1 MEAGAGD
8 EVPAV
13 PWEMDSRMV
22 TESRSGFKPHTV
34 EYVKA
39 QQVNV
44 PNTYE
49 LQQVVA
55 AAEKDSSTLTTRF
68 TPASTQIPIEHV
80 FSNALHL
87 LSSAAKAGSRRIFYI
102 TNQDDPQPGK
112 EKQLAQKACI
122 DRMKDMYRRG
132 VDLEPFFMSSQ
143 QHTFRVNMFYA
154 EIVGAY
160 DDGLVDDALR
170 PWRLRQMQDQ
180 NGSKRRAWDSTLKFQ
195 ELDEQMGG
203 REMPKRV
210 IFDLMMDLGPLSKQ
224 NNDKHA
230 KAQGASH
237 WRIHVKGYVLISEA
251 TKDMPVRV
259 SSYGQENPDDLH
271 EVMAYQHFYDAQTG
285 ERVQPADIV
294 NAYPISE
301 GPTDQAQ
308 VVLSDDEVKKL
319 RTFGCIPGV
328 KLLGFKDRSTLHFL
342 ENIKHAYFLYPS
354 DLDQPGSKRVFAA
367 LLQSMLSKNKYAL
380 GLYMPRENVIP
391 AFVAILPQAEEIDEE
406 GSQLVPPGMN
416 MIVLPYADDIRDAP
430 QVKTESANAEEV
442 GAAGRIIDSFL
453 RKAPLNPD
461 AFTNPA
467 LHHHYGVL
475 MALAFGS
482 PVPSYQ
488 DTILPDYT
496 LIDERAGTQI
506 RTWNEAIEAD
516 ERTALLP
523 VQSMRKSDPK
533 TEPFDP
539 SREKELRDMHKE
551 GILGRLLVADLR
563 SASNC

>member
-1 MEAGAGD
+1 
-8 EVPAV
+8 
-13 PWEMDSRMV
+13 
-22 TESRSGFKPHTV
+22 
-34 EYVKA
+34 
-39 QQVNV
+39 
-44 PNTYE
+44 
-49 LQQVVA
+49 
-55 AAEKDSSTLTTRF
+55 
-68 TPASTQIPIEHV
+68 
-80 FSNALHL
+80 
-87 LSSAAKAGSRRIFYI
+87 
-102 TNQDDPQPGK
+102 
-112 EKQLAQKACI
+112 
-122 DRMKDMYRRG
+122 MKDMYRRG
-132 VDLEPFFMSSQ
+132 VDMEPFFMSSQ
-143 QHTFRVNMFYA
+143 RHAFRVNVFYA

-224 NNDKHA
+224 NEDKHA
-230 KAQGASH
+230 KAQRASH

-285 ERVQPADIV
+285 ERVQPTDIV

-391 AFVAILPQAEEIDEE
+391 AFVAILPQAEEVDEE
-406 GSQLVPPGMN
+406 GNQLVPPGMN

-430 QVKTESANAEEV
+430 QVKTES
-442 GAAGRIIDSFL
+442 GMF
-453 RKAPLNPD
+453 P
-461 AFTNPA
+461 T
-467 LHHHYGVL
+467 
-475 MALAFGS
+475 
-482 PVPSYQ
+482 
-488 DTILPDYT
+488 
-496 LIDERAGTQI
+496 
-506 RTWNEAIEAD
+506 
-516 ERTALLP
+516 
-523 VQSMRKSDPK
+523 
-533 TEPFDP
+533 
-539 SREKELRDMHKE
+539 
-551 GILGRLLVADLR
+551 
-563 SASNC
+563 

>member
-1 MEAGAGD
+1 
-8 EVPAV
+8 
-13 PWEMDSRMV
+13 
-22 TESRSGFKPHTV
+22 
-34 EYVKA
+34 
-39 QQVNV
+39 
-44 PNTYE
+44 
-49 LQQVVA
+49 
-55 AAEKDSSTLTTRF
+55 
-68 TPASTQIPIEHV
+68 
-80 FSNALHL
+80 
-87 LSSAAKAGSRRIFYI
+87 
-102 TNQDDPQPGK
+102 
-112 EKQLAQKACI
+112 
-122 DRMKDMYRRG
+122 MKDMYRRG

-143 QHTFRVNMFYA
+143 QHTFRVNVFYA

-210 IFDLMMDLGPLSKQ
+210 IFDLMMDLGPLSKPSE
-224 NNDKHA
+224 DKHA
-230 KAQGASH
+230 KAQRASH

-285 ERVQPADIV
+285 ERVAPTDIV
-294 NAYPISE
+294 NAYPITE

-308 VVLSDDEVKKL
+308 VVLSDEEVKKL
-319 RTFGCIPGV
+319 RTFGCVPGI

-391 AFVAILPQAEEIDEE
+391 SFVAILPQAEEVDEE
-406 GSQLVPPGMN
+406 GNQLVPSGMN

-430 QVKTESANAEEV
+430 QVKTES
-442 GAAGRIIDSFL
+442 GTCPR
-453 RKAPLNPD
+453 
-461 AFTNPA
+461 
-467 LHHHYGVL
+467 
-475 MALAFGS
+475 
-482 PVPSYQ
+482 
-488 DTILPDYT
+488 
-496 LIDERAGTQI
+496 LIKRM
-506 RTWNEAIEAD
+506 
-516 ERTALLP
+516 P
-523 VQSMRKSDPK
+523 RKSRPPVGSL
-533 TEPFDP
+533 T
-539 SREKELRDMHKE
+539 
-551 GILGRLLVADLR
+551 
-563 SASNC
+563 ASCARRR